1 MQRIS
6 PPPCGKCGAIY
17 IVDPKRIM
25 RYGRGKTDDEIRE
38 SVIGFEALYDSMM
51 KCKKGVLWKNQ
62 PAHYYLNGIEETLS
76 LIHI

>member
-1 MQRIS
+1 
-6 PPPCGKCGAIY
+6 
-17 IVDPKRIM
+17 M

-62 PAHYYLNGIEETLS
+62 PAHYYLNGIEETLKLNEQLKDGTYKPRKPRKVHTQS
-76 LIHI
+76 HVKQ